1 MTGFTT
7 LVRTQARLLLREPK
21 LVIFGLGLPLL
32 LLTIFGNIPAFGD
45 PHADLGGRTT
55 LDVFMPTL
63 TILSPVILAVSALP
77 ISLAELREHG
87 VLRRMAVSPVPASGV
102 LAAQVIVLMSAAA
115 GAAALVCGLGTWGF
129 GAKAPAHPATMIA
142 AYVLGCAA
150 ILGLGLMVAAIAPT
164 AGAASGIAIPIMIV
178 NFFFGGLYTPVQTLP
193 HALATIGQYVPFGAM
208 VYTWSGHGQT
218 WQHLAVLAG
227 YAVVGGVV
235 AARTF
240 RWE

>member
-1 MTGFTT
+1 MTGYTM

-21 LVIFGLGLPLL
+21 VAIFGLGLPLV
-32 LLTIFGNIPAFGD
+32 LLTIFGNIPAFSDG
-45 PHADLGGRTT
+45 HADLGGKTT
-55 LDVFMPTL
+55 LDAFLPTL
-63 TILSPVILAVSALP
+63 VVLSPVILAVSALP

-102 LAAQVIVLMSAAA
+102 LAAQVTVLMSTAVCAAA
-115 GAAALVCGLGTWGF
+115 VVAALGTQGF
-129 GAKAPAHPATMIA
+129 GAKAPAHPVTMIA

-150 ILGLGLMVAAIAPT
+150 IVGLGLMVAAIAPT

-178 NFFFGGLYTPVQTLP
+178 NFFFGGLYTPVETLP
-193 HALATIGQYVPFGAM
+193 HVLATIGQYVPFGAM

-227 YAVVGGVV
+227 YAVIGGVV

-240 RWE
+240 KWE

>member
-21 LVIFGLGLPLL
+21 AAIFGLGLPLV
-32 LLTIFGNIPAFGD
+32 LLTIFGNIPSFGD
-45 PHADLGGRTT
+45 PHADLGGKTT
-55 LDVFMPTL
+55 LDAFLPTL
-63 TILSPVILAVSALP
+63 TILSPVILAVSVLP

-87 VLRRMAVSPVPASGV
+87 VLRRMAVSPVPAAGL
-102 LAAQVIVLMSAAA
+102 LAAQVTVLMSAAA
-115 GAAALVCGLGTWGF
+115 CGAVLVTAIGTWGF
-129 GAKAPAHPATMIA
+129 GAKAPAHPVTMTA

-178 NFFFGGLYTPVQTLP
+178 NFFFGGLYTPVETLP
-193 HALATIGQYVPFGAM
+193 HLLATIGQYVPFGAM

-218 WQHLAVLAG
+218 WQHLVVLAG
-227 YAVVGGVV
+227 YAVVGGLV

-240 RWE
+240 KWE